1 MRRANKIIIM
11 LYYPTITLKCFKEKI
26 ISIDM
31 FVTPSICHFHV
42 PEIINHWLS
51 RNRLEEA
58 SLEAATCHEY
68 YSLCTTSLIKKGHA
82 GVLMSN
88 QKATRV

>member
-11 LYYPTITLKCFKEKI
+11 LYYPTKCFKEKI

-42 PEIINHWLS
+42 PEIINH
-51 RNRLEEA
+51 
-58 SLEAATCHEY
+58 
-68 YSLCTTSLIKKGHA
+68 
-82 GVLMSN
+82 
-88 QKATRV
+88 